1 MLQIILLLSHLAHQ
15 VSIPSFSIFLH
26 KMNLKLSMG
35 TEGNEYILST
45 FVKGHQWTEF
55 ERDRLKVISYLDI
68 EVSGRLF
75 ISKLITHALFHHFV
89 YCTPSVRYRLKFHQ
103 ELFSVNLS
111 FGGYMVSMPTL
122 ILNFKLGIT
131 IQILRISPYSA
142 RMEEN
147 TDQNNSEYVCFLR
160 SE

>member
-1 MLQIILLLSHLAHQ
+1 
-15 VSIPSFSIFLH
+15 
-26 KMNLKLSMG
+26 
-35 TEGNEYILST
+35 
-45 FVKGHQWTEF
+45 
-55 ERDRLKVISYLDI
+55 
-68 EVSGRLF
+68 
-75 ISKLITHALFHHFV
+75 
-89 YCTPSVRYRLKFHQ
+89 
-103 ELFSVNLS
+103 
-111 FGGYMVSMPTL
+111 MVSMPTL